1 MDSSLSYLS
10 YCYFPPFHS
19 VLLSF
24 LIAPSIFVSSSL
36 RILLCVQLYSSLS
49 AVVTNFVEVSESVEG
64 FNSLSDVK
72 QALIAIT
79 MFAVLWGGGA
89 ILICILFR
97 KQRLKIIGINPIQE
111 AEERH
116 NQREMSSGE
125 AKKYLTAYVDEVFP
139 AVFQTSSRFLR
150 LLSEVMKHHR
160 YLTVFS
166 PHGEVSD
173 GRRMLICLQLLT
185 VQSMVMFMIAALY
198 EIQVRPILILPK
210 CFLTV

>member
-1 MDSSLSYLS
+1 
-10 YCYFPPFHS
+10 
-19 VLLSF
+19 V
-24 LIAPSIFVSSSL
+24 
-36 RILLCVQLYSSLS
+36 
-49 AVVTNFVEVSESVEG
+49 VVTNFVEVTQSVEG

-97 KQRLKIIGINPIQE
+97 KQRMKIGMSLIR

-116 NQREMSSGE
+116 HQREMTSGE

-198 EIQVRPILILPK
+198 EMQVRHVIIILPI
-210 CFLTV
+210 

>member
-1 MDSSLSYLS
+1 MTL
-10 YCYFPPFHS
+10 
-19 VLLSF
+19 
-24 LIAPSIFVSSSL
+24 SL
-36 RILLCVQLYSSLS
+36 RILLCMQLYSSLS

-72 QALIAIT
+72 QALVAIT

-97 KQRLKIIGINPIQE
+97 KQRLKIIGINPIQ

-166 PHGEVSD
+166 PPAEVSD

-198 EIQVRPILILPK
+198 EIQVRPILMLP
-210 CFLTV
+210 FFP